1 MTHLPR
7 VALEIKTVGLYD
19 LVLQDV
25 QKILGK
31 NRVSEEEILQVMQE
45 HPEIFEDYKQI
56 NVEYNLSN
64 IHLRNIDLDTIK
76 DPEAKELAKK
86 VNENLDHLR
95 EIEKYTLDFEQSS
108 TLVIIFSIEFFVLF
122 SVQYFIVL
130 LDLKEWQ
137 WWIYS
142 FFALSIVVAWIYAKK
157 ERKVYDTNNAIY
169 EKKYE
174 ETLQMIQRD
183 EYQNFMLDEGSSG
196 TSKGQMKLIK
206 MSTDVFAIGDWMPY
220 TEELELFHNRWS
232 TSEATNQMSDMSAMV
247 IDGFY
252 RDLYYY
258 GAGHMYDIS
267 AEADGVNNVIDPAF
281 GTASKKLVTALK
293 LSGAMEMS
301 SILSSSPNYG
311 TVPVNGKFVA
321 YGHVAAIDAMEDG
334 NADWV
339 PIEKYADRVTLLP
352 NERGMLKNIRYVE
365 DADGYIVPTGV
376 AGEYIAEFVVGGKD
390 HTAQVPL
397 RGKGKLETVYNQIGS
412 GGTSDPLSRVGSL
425 GWKGWL
431 GAKVLYPERL
441 GILKA
446 KFNY

>member
-142 FFALSIVVAWIYAKK
+142 FFALSIVAAWIYAKK
-157 ERKVYDTNNAIY
+157 ERKVYETNNAIY
-169 EKKYE
+169 EKRYE
-174 ETLQMIQRD
+174 ETLQMI
-183 EYQNFMLDEGSSG
+183 
-196 TSKGQMKLIK
+196 
-206 MSTDVFAIGDWMPY
+206 A
-220 TEELELFHNRWS
+220 
-232 TSEATNQMSDMSAMV
+232 
-247 IDGFY
+247 
-252 RDLYYY
+252 
-258 GAGHMYDIS
+258 
-267 AEADGVNNVIDPAF
+267 
-281 GTASKKLVTALK
+281 
-293 LSGAMEMS
+293 
-301 SILSSSPNYG
+301 
-311 TVPVNGKFVA
+311 
-321 YGHVAAIDAMEDG
+321 
-334 NADWV
+334 
-339 PIEKYADRVTLLP
+339 
-352 NERGMLKNIRYVE
+352 
-365 DADGYIVPTGV
+365 
-376 AGEYIAEFVVGGKD
+376 
-390 HTAQVPL
+390 
-397 RGKGKLETVYNQIGS
+397 KLEEEGHLKK
-412 GGTSDPLSRVGSL
+412 SDLIIESCD
-425 GWKGWL
+425 
-431 GAKVLYPERL
+431 EH
-441 GILKA
+441 I
-446 KFNY
+446 

>member
-108 TLVIIFSIEFFVLF
+108 TLVIIFSIEFLVLF

-142 FFALSIVVAWIYAKK
+142 FFALSIVAAWIYAKK
-157 ERKVYDTNNAIY
+157 ERKVYETNNAIY

-174 ETLQMIQRD
+174 ETLQMI
-183 EYQNFMLDEGSSG
+183 
-196 TSKGQMKLIK
+196 
-206 MSTDVFAIGDWMPY
+206 A
-220 TEELELFHNRWS
+220 
-232 TSEATNQMSDMSAMV
+232 
-247 IDGFY
+247 
-252 RDLYYY
+252 
-258 GAGHMYDIS
+258 
-267 AEADGVNNVIDPAF
+267 
-281 GTASKKLVTALK
+281 
-293 LSGAMEMS
+293 
-301 SILSSSPNYG
+301 
-311 TVPVNGKFVA
+311 
-321 YGHVAAIDAMEDG
+321 
-334 NADWV
+334 
-339 PIEKYADRVTLLP
+339 
-352 NERGMLKNIRYVE
+352 
-365 DADGYIVPTGV
+365 
-376 AGEYIAEFVVGGKD
+376 
-390 HTAQVPL
+390 
-397 RGKGKLETVYNQIGS
+397 KLEEEGHLKK
-412 GGTSDPLSRVGSL
+412 SDLIIESCD
-425 GWKGWL
+425 
-431 GAKVLYPERL
+431 EH
-441 GILKA
+441 I
-446 KFNY
+446 